1 MLCLNS
7 TLKIF
12 FIKQYNTSYEQ
23 IKDDL
28 STVPCIVIYAP
39 LVVMRNRV
47 VPNVGVTNGR
57 VHLTWHLVQNRL
69 SAVNEC
75 AHSSQWDC
83 TVLEQIEEIQ
93 KR

>member
-1 MLCLNS
+1 
-7 TLKIF
+7 
-12 FIKQYNTSYEQ
+12 
-23 IKDDL
+23 
-28 STVPCIVIYAP
+28 
-39 LVVMRNRV
+39 MRNRV